1 MDEVM
6 SFATIYSRAIIGV
19 DAPQVKTRYGVFDFI
34 YTSEGK
40 YVFLECNSDRQW
52 AFLEKEPKDCLI
64 TTMFADK
71 IKQLCL

>member
-1 MDEVM
+1 MLCKQRLDM
-6 SFATIYSRAIIGV
+6 
-19 DAPQVKTRYGVFDFI
+19 VFLI
-34 YTSEGK
+34 LYIHSEGK
-40 YVFLECNSDRQW
+40 YVFLECNSDGQW